1 MVGPVVMTGGT
12 AGAAV
17 SHGTGRSA
25 SASECDSHVV
35 CAGTGADVSRHAVVV
50 SAIPWWAAGPC
61 LESQGRCPLSDPLA
75 ARMTVEQL
83 TAVKWRCSG
92 ALADRLVLLQVMVW
106 SWRCCATAMPT
117 GMGWLAAL
125 RTLSAGTTDTVVSH
139 FSSTTILL
147 PPPASC
153 GRRVATHVEWEG
165 PSAAFPMTASHD
177 LETLRL
183 TGATSCTFGDPVPQ
197 RSGRVEKTDVVL
209 AEALAMP
216 RARPLFLPPPR
227 SLVCETTFVCCTD
240 SITAF
245 LPRGTRVAVLRPSKS
260 MGSRFVTAPAN
271 RHSGR
276 TSSFS
281 SLGEGNRGTTAATT
295 GFRDVMGAA
304 AVGGAVVVTVFVGA
318 ATELAGTRHPVLA
331 AATLMGGTLF
341 TGTAV
346 LLTGMTVL
354 TGVALLTGVA
364 VLMLGVTVLVGVTM
378 AAGATSG
385 ATSSG
390 ETALTTGSTELASVA
405 TVTGATAAMLRLSLV
420 VELQSPWVG
429 RLVSFS
435 GLGVEVDS
443 GTTSEAGEESWRG
456 VWQGDAWRGEEARW
470 GDCDGGLWGDDEE
483 SSAVTSG
490 VGGATLTSGVDELTM
505 GGPDG
510 ESRGGGCAEGDGT
523 VEVT

>member
-1 MVGPVVMTGGT
+1 
-12 AGAAV
+12 
-17 SHGTGRSA
+17 
-25 SASECDSHVV
+25 
-35 CAGTGADVSRHAVVV
+35 
-50 SAIPWWAAGPC
+50 
-61 LESQGRCPLSDPLA
+61 
-75 ARMTVEQL
+75 
-83 TAVKWRCSG
+83 
-92 ALADRLVLLQVMVW
+92 
-106 SWRCCATAMPT
+106 MPT

-147 PPPASC
+147 PPPPPASC

-165 PSAAFPMTASHD
+165 PSTAFPMTASHD
-177 LETLRL
+177 LEILRL
-183 TGATSCTFGDPVPQ
+183 TGATSCTFGDPVPP
-197 RSGRVEKTDVVL
+197 RSGVEKTDVVL
-209 AEALAMP
+209 AEALDMP
-216 RARPLFLPPPR
+216 TARPLFLPPPR

-260 MGSRFVTAPAN
+260 MGSRFATAPAN

-295 GFRDVMGAA
+295 GVRGVMGAA
-304 AVGGAVVVTVFVGA
+304 VFGGAVVVAVFVSVT
-318 ATELAGTRHPVLA
+318 TELAGMRHPVLA
-331 AATLMGGTLF
+331 AALMGGTLF
-341 TGTAV
+341 TGVATA
-346 LLTGMTVL
+346 LLMGMTVL
-354 TGVALLTGVA
+354 TGGAVLTGMA
-364 VLMLGVTVLVGVTM
+364 VLTLGVTVLVGVTVPTGER
-378 AAGATSG
+378 AFTGA
-385 ATSSG
+385 
-390 ETALTTGSTELASVA
+390 TALTTGATELSSV
-405 TVTGATAAMLRLSLV
+405 TVVTGATAAMLRLSLV

-456 VWQGDAWRGEEARW
+456 VRQGEAWRGDARW
-470 GDCDGGLWGDDEE
+470 GDCDGGLWGDDE